1 MKKDKGQK
9 DDLEAEEERPNE
21 IGLQDERG
29 REGWRPDHGGS
40 CRLNYEVKKL
50 SLS

>member
-21 IGLQDERG
+21 IGLQDEISG
-29 REGWRPDHGGS
+29 FQAVFS
-40 CRLNYEVKKL
+40 
-50 SLS
+50 S